1 MKNSVLANQENY
13 KMSQKSLGMPKK
25 TLVSNFNAIDNNQ
38 LLTYD
43 LKTMSKVFKYFSN
56 LPESFLA
63 KQPKPSNKYNLGS
76 VFLYHSNFAI
86 PEVFHIKRTSE
97 EKLLKIMEKLEI
109 SSFKSETYF

>member
-38 LLTYD
+38 LLTYN
-43 LKTMSKVFKYFSN
+43 LKTMSKVFKDFSN
-56 LPESFLA
+56 LLEYFLA
-63 KQPKPSNKYNLGS
+63 TQPDPSNKHNLKF

-86 PEVFHIKRTSE
+86 PEVFHIKSTSE
-97 EKLLKIMEKLEI
+97 EKLLKIMEKLKI
-109 SSFKSETYF
+109 SSFKTGTYF